1 MSDRAESGGEPLI
14 QDEHHS
20 GDEDQDEDSNH
31 PHNDTQVMNGG
42 EPFSA
47 IGTTPSLPGNRLQ
60 ATRAAFSGTLH
71 RWVHRLWKN
80 DSSKRRKPRTKSE
93 PVRGIPSNTTVGS
106 RKFAGKGPTGA
117 SYNRVV
123 RISAVLF
130 VLLCLAACNRGENKD
145 AVRQGVIN
153 HLSKAGLNV
162 SGMDVTVASVQF
174 NGKEA
179 DATVGIAPKG
189 NAGQGMSMKYH
200 LQQQGS
206 EWVVV
211 GKPGAGGD
219 SPHGGAM
226 APATNPH
233 GGGDAAPGGA
243 PTKMPSPEDLPPAT
257 KK

>member
-1 MSDRAESGGEPLI
+1 L
-14 QDEHHS
+14 
-20 GDEDQDEDSNH
+20 
-31 PHNDTQVMNGG
+31 
-42 EPFSA
+42 
-47 IGTTPSLPGNRLQ
+47 
-60 ATRAAFSGTLH
+60 
-71 RWVHRLWKN
+71 
-80 DSSKRRKPRTKSE
+80 
-93 PVRGIPSNTTVGS
+93 TVKS
-106 RKFAGKGPTGA
+106 RKFAGNRLGTA

-123 RISAVLF
+123 RISAVLL
-130 VLLCLAACNRGENKD
+130 VLLTLAACNRGENKD

-162 SGMDVTVASVQF
+162 AGMDVTVSAVQF
-174 NGKEA
+174 SGKEA

-211 GKPGAGGD
+211 GKPGAGGE

-226 APATNPH
+226 APAPNPH
-233 GGGDAAPGGA
+233 GGGDAVPGGA
-243 PTKMPSPEDLPPAT
+243 PKMPSPSDLPPAT